1 MNNLIK
7 ILIVDDEVLIAEF
20 IKDVLMSLDFKLL
33 SLAHTKEDAIK
44 EINVFKPDLILLDIR
59 MENEFD
65 GIEIAKE
72 INSNFKIP
80 FIFITAHSDKEII
93 EKALNTIPSGYITKP
108 IKKMDVYA
116 AINLAIR
123 KTEVVEEQFITFKD
137 GYDTVKL
144 SFNDILYAESEGNY
158 INIFTL
164 QKKYAIRNSLEWFIS
179 NMPKNGFEKVQRS
192 YVVNMKKVHRATSK
206 SLFINDIEIPISRG
220 KQIDLS

>member
-1 MNNLIK
+1 MNNSIK

-33 SLAHTKEDAIK
+33 CLVHTKEDAIK
-44 EINVFKPDLILLDIR
+44 EIGVFKPDLILLDIR
-59 MENEFD
+59 MENELD

-93 EKALNTIPSGYITKP
+93 EKALNTMPSGYITKP

-116 AINLAIR
+116 AINLAI
-123 KTEVVEEQFITFKD
+123 KKAEVVDEQFLTFKD
-137 GYDTVKL
+137 GYDIIKL
-144 SFNDILYAESEGNY
+144 SFNDILYVESEGNY

-220 KQIDLS
+220 KQIDLG